1 MSTIFKE
8 GGATEKEALIASFGF
23 GLVNLL
29 FAWTAVWTIDT
40 FGCRGLLLF
49 TFLNMFWTLLAAG
62 MCYYIP
68 RENSAHLGLFAFFVY
83 LFGAFCKWCH
93 LVYVRSDVTDFEQ
106 TCQEKVLSYL
116 HTLLNSSCSPIAKLA
131 CYRRWLRTTFRLLSC
146 CLRSYVC

>member
-1 MSTIFKE
+1 MCGINIIAFYLSTIFKE

-68 RENSAHLGLFAFFVY
+68 RENSAHPGLFAFFVY
-83 LFGAFCKWCH
+83 LFGAFYLPGKGP
-93 LVYVRSDVTDFEQ
+93 
-106 TCQEKVLSYL
+106 VLFTYS
-116 HTLLNSSCSPIAKLA
+116 AE
-131 CYRRWLRTTFRLLSC
+131 FFLLSHREVGM
-146 CLRSYVC
+146 L